1 MPADKRIRVL
11 VVDDSMMFRTAI
23 AKGLEEDSSIE
34 VVDTAHSAYD
44 ARDKIASLDPDVLTL
59 DVEMPGM
66 DGIEFLK
73 MLMALRPMPVIM
85 VSAVD
90 GKVFD
95 AMRAG
100 AVDFVEKPTAKS
112 MTVFS
117 ADLAEK
123 IKAAAMAQLPTR
135 IAARAP
141 TALGHTTLPK
151 REVPPVKESPAK
163 EAEKPVTAARD
174 QAQPS
179 SIPPIVRPNPPLSG
193 TAAVLAAK
201 LDRQE
206 LPSRPASKPVLT
218 GHSAPMLIAIGA
230 STGGTEA
237 TNSILKVLPPDL
249 PGIVITQHMPP
260 VFTRMYAERLDRESK
275 LTVVEAK
282 DGDIVCTGCAYVA
295 PGDRQMRVV
304 KRGVDFVIKLGE
316 LDKVS
321 GHCPSVDVLFD
332 SVADAAKDKALGII
346 LTGMGSDGAKGLLKM
361 RGNNAYTVGQDQAS
375 CVVYGM
381 PMEAKKLNAVVHEAS
396 LENIPGLIINRVRKT
411 VN

>member
-112 MTVFS
+112 MSVFS

-141 TALGHTTLPK
+141 TALGRTTLPK
-151 REVPPVKESPAK
+151 RETPPVKEPPVKEQPAK
-163 EAEKPVTAARD
+163 EPERFKDSAG
-174 QAQPS
+174 
-179 SIPPIVRPNPPLSG
+179 IPPIVRPNPPLSG
-193 TAAVLAAK
+193 TAAALAAK
-201 LDRQE
+201 LDKQE
-206 LPSRPASKPVLT
+206 AAPRPASKPVLS

-237 TNSILKVLPPDL
+237 TNSILKALPPDL

-282 DGDIVCTGCAYVA
+282 DGDIICPGCAYVA
-295 PGDRQMRVV
+295 PGDRQMRIVR
-304 KRGVDFVIKLGE
+304 RGMDYVIKLGE

-332 SVADAAKDKALGII
+332 SVADAAKEKALGII
-346 LTGMGSDGAKGLLKM
+346 LTGMGSDGAKGMLKM
-361 RGNNAYTVGQDQAS
+361 RGNNAYTIGQDQES

-381 PMEAKKLNAVVHEAS
+381 PMEAKKINAVVHEAA
-396 LENIPGLIINRVRKT
+396 LENIPGLIINRVRKSA
-411 VN
+411 N

>member
-23 AKGLEEDSSIE
+23 AKGLEEDPSIE

-44 ARDKIASLDPDVLTL
+44 ARDKIAALDPDVITL

-112 MTVFS
+112 MSVFS

-141 TALGHTTLPK
+141 TALGRTTLPK
-151 REVPPVKESPAK
+151 RETPPVKEPPVKEQPAK
-163 EAEKPVTAARD
+163 EPERFKDSAG
-174 QAQPS
+174 
-179 SIPPIVRPNPPLSG
+179 IPPIVRPNPPLSG
-193 TAAVLAAK
+193 TAAALAAK
-201 LDRQE
+201 LDKQE
-206 LPSRPASKPVLT
+206 AAPRPASKPVLS

-237 TNSILKVLPPDL
+237 TNSILKALPPDL

-282 DGDIVCTGCAYVA
+282 DGDIICPGCAYVA
-295 PGDRQMRVV
+295 PGDRQMRIVR
-304 KRGVDFVIKLGE
+304 RGMDYVIKLGE

-332 SVADAAKDKALGII
+332 SVADAAKEKALGII
-346 LTGMGSDGAKGLLKM
+346 LTGMGSDGAKGMLKM
-361 RGNNAYTVGQDQAS
+361 RGNNAYTIGQDQES

-381 PMEAKKLNAVVHEAS
+381 PMEAKKINAVVHEAA
-396 LENIPGLIINRVRKT
+396 LENIPGLIINRVRKSA
-411 VN
+411 N

>member
-141 TALGHTTLPK
+141 TALGRTTLPK
-151 REVPPVKESPAK
+151 RETPPVKEPPVKEQPAK
-163 EAEKPVTAARD
+163 EPERFKDSAG
-174 QAQPS
+174 
-179 SIPPIVRPNPPLSG
+179 IPPIVRPNPPLSG
-193 TAAVLAAK
+193 TAAALAAK
-201 LDRQE
+201 LDKQE
-206 LPSRPASKPVLT
+206 AAPRPASKPVLS

-237 TNSILKVLPPDL
+237 TNSILKALPPDL

-282 DGDIVCTGCAYVA
+282 DGDIICPGCAYVA
-295 PGDRQMRVV
+295 PGDRQMRIVR
-304 KRGVDFVIKLGE
+304 RGMDYVIKLGE

-332 SVADAAKDKALGII
+332 SVADAAKEKALGII
-346 LTGMGSDGAKGLLKM
+346 LTGMGSDGAKGMLKM
-361 RGNNAYTVGQDQAS
+361 RGNNAYTIGQDQES

-381 PMEAKKLNAVVHEAS
+381 PMEAKKINAVVHEAA
-396 LENIPGLIINRVRKT
+396 LENIPGLIINRVRKSA
-411 VN
+411 N